1 MAYNYNRALDKPIT
15 ILQQQ
20 YIHAFLRVI
29 TYFCKPILPI
39 ALLSIDIGGASGL
52 AGAPLCPAS
61 RLPTSRREKKIYV
74 PSRPFPSV
82 FLYLNHRH

>member
-52 AGAPLCPAS
+52 AAAPCALPPGS
-61 RLPTSRREKKIYV
+61 PTSRREKKIYV
-74 PSRPFPSV
+74 PSRPFPSIV
-82 FLYLNHRH
+82 EA